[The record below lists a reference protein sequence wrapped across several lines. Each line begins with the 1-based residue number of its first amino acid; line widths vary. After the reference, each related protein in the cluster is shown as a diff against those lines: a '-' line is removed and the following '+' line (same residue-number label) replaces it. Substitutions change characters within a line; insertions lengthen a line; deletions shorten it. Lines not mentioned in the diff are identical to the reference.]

1 MTIIKFYISVLLWA
15 IKTSKTGKLAINS
28 LKRDINPDI
37 HIIDGFHLLY
47 PLNREI
53 IMSDI

>member
-1 MTIIKFYISVLLWA
+1 MTIIKFYVSVLLWA
-15 IKTSKTGKLAINS
+15 IKTYKTGKLAINS